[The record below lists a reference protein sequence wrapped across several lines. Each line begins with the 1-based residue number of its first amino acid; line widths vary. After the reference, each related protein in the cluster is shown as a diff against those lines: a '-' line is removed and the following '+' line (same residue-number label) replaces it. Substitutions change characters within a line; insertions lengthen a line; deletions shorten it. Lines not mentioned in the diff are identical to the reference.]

1 MSWNSLLWRND
12 EAIKAGG
19 NRGSP
24 KIEFFTAHAR
34 NTHHDSK
41 MNTDIFPRPFALGTT
56 SPILRRQAKVCKK
69 SSTPIPKP
77 IQPLLSHAA
86 KITND
91 ELTTLLWCGPTL
103 TDRYSKIKLL
113 NESIDSWNPSI
124 LPSNYV
130 AECKIKCDI
139 LFKEQQVRSV
149 FRNLARI
156 WLYKRYRNRLLN
168 TEDPATM
175 EVPRTP
181 IHVYSTS
188 QKGSYVFEASTLI
201 KSIEKDLCFAQYLFP
216 EPSHP
221 KNPLTNLFW
230 KSTQRLHII
239 QQLRSLNIGSW
250 ILEGYVQ
257 CNYKLRMFRD
267 IFMVP
272 LKVRALMDLT
282 MNAASDDTVEFV
294 CEFIEDMNE
303 YYDNDDSNLGIIKW
317 AVRHMYSH
325 PYIREWRKL
334 WARIYQYSILYTYDY
349 LDSRPVL
356 QNKLYRPGE
365 KLLFDFKSIS
375 ELAAERMLRE
385 SSAAPAPDVPDESDV
400 SDASESDEDDEDE
413 EELTQEERVELQARE
428 FQAARRIQALARGW
442 LVRRYELPPG
452 LIQPDEE
459 VIVWPSAPAPAPAPA
474 PALALALS
482 PATRLPNIVV
492 RLHNIQT
499 LESFTQ
505 RIVHLLE
512 GVIDVPDTEE

>member
-1 MSWNSLLWRND
+1 MSTEL
-12 EAIKAGG
+12 
-19 NRGSP
+19 
-24 KIEFFTAHAR
+24 
-34 NTHHDSK
+34 
-41 MNTDIFPRPFALGTT
+41 FPRVFTIGTP
-56 SPILRRQAKVCKK
+56 SPVRRRHAYKVCKK
-69 SSTPIPKP
+69 SSSPIPKP
-77 IQPLLSHAA
+77 IQPLLSRAA
-86 KITND
+86 KITRD
-91 ELTTLLWCGPTL
+91 ELITLLWCGPTL

-113 NESIDSWNPSI
+113 NESIKSWNPTI
-124 LPSNYV
+124 LPETYIP
-130 AECKIKCDI
+130 ECKVKCDI
-139 LFKEQQVRSV
+139 LFKEQQIRST
-149 FRNLARI
+149 FRNFTRI

-216 EPSHP
+216 EPTHP
-221 KNPLTNLFW
+221 KNPLTNLVW
-230 KSTQRLHII
+230 KPEQRLHII
-239 QQLRSLNIGSW
+239 QQLRSQNIGSW
-250 ILEGYVQ
+250 ILEGYVK

-282 MNAASDDTVEFV
+282 INASSEDTIEFV

-303 YYDNDDSNLGIIKW
+303 YYDNEDTNLGIIKW
-317 AVRHMYSH
+317 AVRNMPSH

-334 WARIYQYSILYTYDY
+334 WAKIYQYNIMYNEDY

-356 QNKLYRPGE
+356 QNKLYKPGE

-375 ELAAERMLRE
+375 ELAAERMLR
-385 SSAAPAPDVPDESDV
+385 APSTAPT
-400 SDASESDEDDEDE
+400 ASEEHDSSDDEDE
-413 EELTQEERVELQARE
+413 DEDEELTQEERVELLARQ

-452 LIQPDEE
+452 LTQPGEE
-459 VIVWPSAPAPAPAPA
+459 IIVWPSA
-474 PALALALS
+474 S
-482 PATRLPNIVV
+482 ATRLPNIVV
-492 RLHNIQT
+492 HLNNIQT

-512 GVIDVPDTEE
+512 GGIDVPDT

>member
-1 MSWNSLLWRND
+1 M
-12 EAIKAGG
+12 
-19 NRGSP
+19 
-24 KIEFFTAHAR
+24 
-34 NTHHDSK
+34 
-41 MNTDIFPRPFALGTT
+41 FPRPFAIGT
-56 SPILRRQAKVCKK
+56 PPPVRRQAYKVCKK
-69 SSTPIPKP
+69 SSSPIPKQ
-77 IQPLLSHAA
+77 IQSLLSRAA
-86 KITND
+86 KITPE
-91 ELTTLLWCGPTL
+91 ELSTLLWCGPTL
-103 TDRYSKIKLL
+103 TDRFTKIKLL
-113 NESIDSWNPSI
+113 TESIDSWDPLH
-124 LPSNYV
+124 LPKNYI
-130 AECKIKCDI
+130 AECKVKCDI
-139 LFKEQQVRSV
+139 LFKEQHIRSV
-149 FRNLARI
+149 FRNFTRI

-181 IHVYSTS
+181 IHVYCTS

-216 EPSHP
+216 EPNHP
-221 KNPLTNLFW
+221 KNPLTNLVW
-230 KSTQRLHII
+230 KSTQRLHIL

-282 MNAASDDTVEFV
+282 MNAASEDTIEFV

-303 YYDNDDSNLGIIKW
+303 YYDNEDANLGIIKW
-317 AVRHMYSH
+317 AVRNMPSH

-334 WARIYQYSILYTYDY
+334 WARIYQYSVMYNYDY

-356 QNKLYRPGE
+356 QNKLYRPAQ

-375 ELAAERMLRE
+375 ELAAERMLR
-385 SSAAPAPDVPDESDV
+385 APSTAPIAPEEHAV
-400 SDASESDEDDEDE
+400 SDSDDEDDDDD

-428 FQAARRIQALARGW
+428 FQAARRIQALVRGW
-442 LVRRYELPPG
+442 IVRRYELPPRLMEPG
-452 LIQPDEE
+452 EHI
-459 VIVWPSAPAPAPAPA
+459 IVWPATN
-474 PALALALS
+474 
-482 PATRLPNIVV
+482 ATRLPNIIVH
-492 RLHNIQT
+492 LNNIQT

-512 GVIDVPDTEE
+512 GVSDVPDT